1 MILVWN
7 VNYKLK
13 PLNFGTLMISVYW
26 SQAKMDLW
34 KQIFLECNS
43 AAVPESLRKIYA
55 AAGNRRFCPFL
66 PVNSSRLLSDLHFSN
81 LKLVD
86 HTNFDG
92 GNGDPPICISFK
104 IKEGTP
110 LFHST
115 WI

>member
-1 MILVWN
+1 MILVWK
-7 VNYKLK
+7 VKLK

-34 KQIFLECNS
+34 KQISLECNS